1 MDNLIKEH
9 IKILIAEDELDP
21 QYIMAK
27 RFAQEGFQVITAQD
41 GREAIDKIRI
51 ESPDIIILD
60 LMMPHVDGFG
70 VLRYLRE
77 NVPPSRWQPVI
88 IVSARR
94 DLENF
99 NEDFFFKSDYYI
111 SKPCKLGEVIG
122 AVYFLL
128 EQRFPDKMNLPAAKL
143 RGIIVKS

>member
-1 MDNLIKEH
+1 MDFPREQKEQ

-27 RFAQEGFQVITAQD
+27 RFSEEGFRVVTAQD
-41 GREAIDKIRI
+41 GREAIDKIR
-51 ESPDIIILD
+51 EQAPDIIILD
-60 LMMPHVDGFG
+60 LMMPKVDGFG

-77 NVPPSRWQPVI
+77 NVPPSKWQPVI

-99 NEDFFFKSDYYI
+99 TEDFFSQSDYYI
-111 SKPCKLGEVIG
+111 PKPCKLRDIME
-122 AVYFLL
+122 AVHFLL
-128 EQRFPDKMNLPAAKL
+128 QQRFSAKTKL
-143 RGIIVKS
+143 SVS

>member
-1 MDNLIKEH
+1 MDIPKEQIKL
-9 IKILIAEDELDP
+9 LIAEDELDP

-27 RFAQEGFQVITAQD
+27 RFAEEGFRVFTAQD
-41 GREAIDKIRI
+41 GREAIDKIRQ

-60 LMMPHVDGFG
+60 LMMPKVDGFG

-77 NVPPSRWQPVI
+77 NVSPSKWQPVI

-99 NEDFFFKSDYYI
+99 TEDFFSKADYYI
-111 SKPCKLGEVIG
+111 PKPCKLKDIME
-122 AVYFLL
+122 AVHFLL
-128 EQRFPDKMNLPAAKL
+128 IQHSPAARSKL
-143 RGIIVKS
+143 SVS

>member
-1 MDNLIKEH
+1 MEEPSKEQIKV
-9 IKILIAEDELDP
+9 LIAEDELDP

-27 RFAQEGFQVITAQD
+27 RLREEGFHVLTAQN
-41 GREAIDKIRI
+41 GQQAIDKIRK
-51 ESPDIIILD
+51 ESPDVIILD
-60 LMMPHVDGFG
+60 LMMPEVDGFG

-77 NVPPSRWQPVI
+77 NVPPPKWQPVI

-99 NEDFFFKSDYYI
+99 TEELFSHSDYYI
-111 SKPCKLGEVIG
+111 PKPCQLKDVMS

-128 EQRFPDKMNLPAAKL
+128 GKRSTDKNKIDA
-143 RGIIVKS
+143 S

>member
-1 MDNLIKEH
+1 MDNSIKEQ
-9 IKILIAEDELDP
+9 IKILVAEDELDP

-27 RFAQEGFQVITAQD
+27 KFSEEGFEVRTAQN
-41 GREAIDKIRI
+41 GREAIDKIR
-51 ESPDIIILD
+51 EDPPDIIILD
-60 LMMPHVDGFG
+60 LMMPEVDGFA

-77 NVPPSRWQPVI
+77 NVSPSKWQPVI

-99 NEDFFFKSDYYI
+99 AEEFFSQSDYYI
-111 SKPCKLGEVIG
+111 PKPCKLMDIMN

-128 EQRFPDKMNLPAAKL
+128 ERRFPGKIKM
-143 RGIIVKS
+143 GVF

>member
-1 MDNLIKEH
+1 MDILNEQ

-27 RFAQEGFQVITAQD
+27 RFAEEGFQVLTAQD
-41 GREAIDKIRI
+41 GREAIDKIRQ

-60 LMMPHVDGFG
+60 LMMPKVDGFG

-77 NVPPSRWQPVI
+77 NVSPSKWQPVI

-99 NEDFFFKSDYYI
+99 TEDFFSQSDYYI
-111 SKPCKLGEVIG
+111 PKPCKLKDIME
-122 AVYFLL
+122 AVHFLL
-128 EQRFPDKMNLPAAKL
+128 AQRFPSARSKL
-143 RGIIVKS
+143 SVS